1 MQQFSFDQKNHT
13 ADLIWL
19 QRTSKKFFIMLRDI
33 SELTHEIFQGEEIT
47 LKWKSITKSSEKNN
61 KKDPNRKAKKNSKNT
76 KKQQKS
82 SMAPRPT
89 GNHTSIITQELIR
102 MRRWGHIVSFI
113 YKGCHTC
120 NSTLE
125 LDCRKKQR
133 KIRSVKYTKPWLSRQ
148 IANTNFLAKKQDYVK
163 LKGSKRKQNERV

>member
-1 MQQFSFDQKNHT
+1 
-13 ADLIWL
+13 
-19 QRTSKKFFIMLRDI
+19 MLRDI

-102 MRRWGHIVSFI
+102 MRR
-113 YKGCHTC
+113 
-120 NSTLE
+120 
-125 LDCRKKQR
+125 
-133 KIRSVKYTKPWLSRQ
+133 
-148 IANTNFLAKKQDYVK
+148 
-163 LKGSKRKQNERV
+163 